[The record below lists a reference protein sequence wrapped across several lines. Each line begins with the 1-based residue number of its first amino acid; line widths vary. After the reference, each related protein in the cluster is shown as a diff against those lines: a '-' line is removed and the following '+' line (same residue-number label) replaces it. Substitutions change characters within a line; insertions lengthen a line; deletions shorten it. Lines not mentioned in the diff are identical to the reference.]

1 MPHTP
6 GPWQFGYDNT
16 LGDSEHSDPK
26 GARFI
31 YDANGGSIMGGV
43 RYYPWTPDNLEDWHL
58 ISAAPDLLAMAHAF
72 LDFMGCRVEGDAT
85 DLIHLAEAAIA
96 KAEGTQ
102 A

>member
-6 GPWQFGYDNT
+6 GSWQFGYDNT

-58 ISAAPDLLAMAHAF
+58 ISAAPDLLAACKAF
-72 LDFMGCRVEGDAT
+72 LET
-85 DLIHLAEAAIA
+85 PQIHEAYMAALEQARIAIA
-96 KAEGTQ
+96 KADGRI
-102 A
+102 